1 MKKIRNGRN
10 PRYQEAL
17 NLAEENNVLA
27 EKQTDHNFQTVLNL
41 ANIDSEI
48 VRMGGN
54 LKKLVNN
61 VIPRNERLTD
71 AYIKLSGRYHDMVN
85 LIRAREDRIDLLERE
100 LKNYAPEHWLFAEE
114 DSEDSAEEAE
124 EEPEPDQEDFDFGDD
139 FKQYEVKN
147 KKPN

>member
-17 NLAEENNVLA
+17 NLAQENNVLA

-48 VRMGGN
+48 ARMGGN

-61 VIPRNERLTD
+61 VIPRNDRLTD
-71 AYIKLSGRYHDMVN
+71 AYIKLAGRYSDMVN
-85 LIRAREDRIDLLERE
+85 LTRTREDRIDLLERE
-100 LKNYAPEHWLFAEE
+100 LKNCDPEHWLFAEE
-114 DSEDSAEEAE
+114 DSEDNAAEAE
-124 EEPEPDQEDFDFGDD
+124 DEPEPDQEFDFGDD
-139 FKQYEVKN
+139 FKQYELKTR
-147 KKPN
+147 KPN

>member
-17 NLAEENNVLA
+17 NLAQENNVLA

-48 VRMGGN
+48 ARMGGN

-61 VIPRNERLTD
+61 VIPRNDRLTD
-71 AYIKLSGRYHDMVN
+71 AYIKLAGRYSDMVN
-85 LIRAREDRIDLLERE
+85 LVRTREDKIELLEKE
-100 LKNYAPEHWLFAEE
+100 LKNYCPEHWLFAEE
-114 DSEDSAEEAE
+114 DSEDNAEEAE
-124 EEPEPDQEDFDFGDD
+124 DEPEPDQEFDFGDD
-139 FKQYEVKN
+139 FKQYELKN
-147 KKPN
+147 RKPN

>member
-17 NLAEENNVLA
+17 NLTQENNVLA

-48 VRMGGN
+48 ARMGGN

-61 VIPRNERLTD
+61 VIPRNDRLTD
-71 AYIKLSGRYHDMVN
+71 AYIKLAGRYSDMVN
-85 LIRAREDRIDLLERE
+85 LIRTREDRIDLLERE
-100 LKNYAPEHWLFAEE
+100 LKNCDPEHWLFAEE
-114 DSEDSAEEAE
+114 DSEDNAAEAE
-124 EEPEPDQEDFDFGDD
+124 DEPEPDQEFDFGDD
-139 FKQYEVKN
+139 FKQYELKTR
-147 KKPN
+147 KPN

>member
-17 NLAEENNVLA
+17 NLAQENNVLA

-48 VRMGGN
+48 ARMGGN

-61 VIPRNERLTD
+61 VIPRNDRLTD
-71 AYIKLSGRYHDMVN
+71 AYIKLAGRYSDMVN
-85 LIRAREDRIDLLERE
+85 LIRTREDRIDLLERE
-100 LKNYAPEHWLFAEE
+100 LKNCDPEHWLFAEE
-114 DSEDSAEEAE
+114 DSEDNAAEAE
-124 EEPEPDQEDFDFGDD
+124 DEPEPDQEFDFGDD
-139 FKQYEVKN
+139 FKQYELKTR
-147 KKPN
+147 KPN

>member
-48 VRMGGN
+48 ARMGGN

-71 AYIKLSGRYHDMVN
+71 AYIKLAGRYSDMVN
-85 LIRAREDRIDLLERE
+85 LVRTREDKIELLEKE
-100 LKNYAPEHWLFAEE
+100 LKNYCPEHWLFAEE
-114 DSEDSAEEAE
+114 DSEDNAEEAE
-124 EEPEPDQEDFDFGDD
+124 DEPEPEPEQQEFDFG
-139 FKQYEVKN
+139 EVIKRR
-147 KKPN
+147 PN

>member
-17 NLAEENNVLA
+17 NLAQENNVLA

-48 VRMGGN
+48 ARMGGN

-61 VIPRNERLTD
+61 VIPRNDRLTD
-71 AYIKLSGRYHDMVN
+71 AYIKLAGRYSEMVN
-85 LIRAREDRIDLLERE
+85 LISMREDRIDLLERE
-100 LKNYAPEHWLFAEE
+100 LKNCDPEHWLFAEE
-114 DSEDSAEEAE
+114 DSEDNAAEAE
-124 EEPEPDQEDFDFGDD
+124 DEPEPDQEFDFGDD
-139 FKQYEVKN
+139 FKQYELKN
-147 KKPN
+147 RKPN

>member
-48 VRMGGN
+48 ARMGGN

-61 VIPRNERLTD
+61 VIPRNDRLTD
-71 AYIKLSGRYHDMVN
+71 AYIKLAGRYSDMVN
-85 LIRAREDRIDLLERE
+85 LIRTREDRIDLLERE
-100 LKNYAPEHWLFAEE
+100 LKNCDPEHWLFAEE
-114 DSEDSAEEAE
+114 DSEDNAAEAE
-124 EEPEPDQEDFDFGDD
+124 DEPEPDQEFDFGDD
-139 FKQYEVKN
+139 FKQYELKTR
-147 KKPN
+147 KPN

>member
-48 VRMGGN
+48 ARMGGN

-61 VIPRNERLTD
+61 VIPRNDRLTD
-71 AYIKLSGRYHDMVN
+71 AYIKLAGRYSDMVN
-85 LIRAREDRIDLLERE
+85 LVRTREDKIELLEKE
-100 LKNYAPEHWLFAEE
+100 LKNYCPEHWLFAEE
-114 DSEDSAEEAE
+114 DSEDNAAEAE
-124 EEPEPDQEDFDFGDD
+124 DEPEPDQEFDFGDD
-139 FKQYEVKN
+139 FKQYELKTR
-147 KKPN
+147 KPN

>member
-48 VRMGGN
+48 ARMGGN

-61 VIPRNERLTD
+61 VIPRNDRLTD
-71 AYIKLSGRYHDMVN
+71 AYIKLAGRYSDMVN

-100 LKNYAPEHWLFAEE
+100 LKNCDPEHWLFAEE
-114 DSEDSAEEAE
+114 DSEDNAAEAE
-124 EEPEPDQEDFDFGDD
+124 DEPEPDQEFDFGDD
-139 FKQYEVKN
+139 FKQYELKN
-147 KKPN
+147 RKPN

>member
-48 VRMGGN
+48 ARMGGN

-61 VIPRNERLTD
+61 VIPRNDRLTD
-71 AYIKLSGRYHDMVN
+71 AYIKLAGRYSDMVN
-85 LIRAREDRIDLLERE
+85 LVRTREDKIELLEKE
-100 LKNYAPEHWLFAEE
+100 LKNYCPELWLFAEE
-114 DSEDSAEEAE
+114 DSEDNAEEAE
-124 EEPEPDQEDFDFGDD
+124 DEPEPDQEFDFGDD
-139 FKQYEVKN
+139 FKQYELKN
-147 KKPN
+147 RKPN

>member
-1 MKKIRNGRN
+1 MKKLRNGRN

-48 VRMGGN
+48 ARMGGN

-61 VIPRNERLTD
+61 VIPRNDRLTD
-71 AYIKLSGRYHDMVN
+71 AYIKLAGRYSDMVN
-85 LIRAREDRIDLLERE
+85 LVRTREDKIELLEKE
-100 LKNYAPEHWLFAEE
+100 LKNYCPEHWLFAEE
-114 DSEDSAEEAE
+114 DSEDNAEEAE
-124 EEPEPDQEDFDFGDD
+124 DEPEPDQEFDFGDD
-139 FKQYEVKN
+139 FKQYELKN
-147 KKPN
+147 RKPN

>member
-10 PRYQEAL
+10 QRYQEAL

-48 VRMGGN
+48 ARMGGN

-61 VIPRNERLTD
+61 VIPRNDRLTD
-71 AYIKLSGRYHDMVN
+71 AYIKLAGRYSDMVN
-85 LIRAREDRIDLLERE
+85 LIRTREDRIDLLERE
-100 LKNYAPEHWLFAEE
+100 LKNCDPEHWLFAEE
-114 DSEDSAEEAE
+114 DSEDNAAEAE
-124 EEPEPDQEDFDFGDD
+124 DEPEPDQEFDFGDD
-139 FKQYEVKN
+139 FKQYELKTR
-147 KKPN
+147 KPN

>member
-17 NLAEENNVLA
+17 NLAQENNVLA

-48 VRMGGN
+48 ARMGGN

-61 VIPRNERLTD
+61 VIPRNDRLTD
-71 AYIKLSGRYHDMVN
+71 AYIKLANFIYASVSLSFLG
-85 LIRAREDRIDLLERE
+85 ITLLTSFFKLPPILAISESIFAKFKTVWK
-100 LKNYAPEHWLFAEE
+100 LWSVCFSASTLFSCAKFNA
-114 DSEDSAEEAE
+114 SW
-124 EEPEPDQEDFDFGDD
+124 
-139 FKQYEVKN
+139 
-147 KKPN
+147 